1 MRRLALL
8 LLAFAACGA
17 SNDAAGPDAAGPGDG
32 GADVTTAALSCA
44 SYCATIQAACTA
56 DIQQY
61 SDMADCMNSCAAF
74 PVGAAS
80 DTSGD
85 TLGCRTTFAKKA
97 ATSAAMA
104 KAECTHAG
112 PGGDGVCGDNCSGY
126 CDIAMMYCTD
136 ANMAKLYDTRA
147 QCMSDCA
154 RRATDMK
161 LDTGTGPRT
170 DMGNEVACLL
180 YHAQMGS
187 VVPGSHCLGD
197 LAITDGSCL

>member
-1 MRRLALL
+1 MRRLV
-8 LLAFAACGA
+8 LLAIALVACGA
-17 SNDAAGPDAAGPGDG
+17 SNDQVVAVGPDAGS
-32 GADVTTAALSCA
+32 ADATTSALSCA
-44 SYCATIQAACTA
+44 SYCATIQAACTT
-56 DIQQY
+56 DNQQY
-61 SDMADCMNSCAAF
+61 SDLPDCMNSCAAF
-74 PVGAAS
+74 PVGGAG

-85 TLGCRTTFAKKA
+85 TLGCRMTFAKKA

-104 KAECTHAG
+104 AAQCTHAG
-112 PGGDGVCGDNCSGY
+112 PGGDGVCGDNCTGY
-126 CDIAMMYCTD
+126 CDIAMMYCTA
-136 ANMAKLYDTRA
+136 ANMARLYDTRA
-147 QCMSDCA
+147 ECMTDCA
-154 RRATDMK
+154 RRDTDLK

>member
-1 MRRLALL
+1 MRRLVLFALAL
-8 LLAFAACGA
+8 AACGA
-17 SNDAAGPDAAGPGDG
+17 SNDGPGPDAG
-32 GADVTTAALSCA
+32 GTDATTSSLSCT
-44 SYCATIQAACTA
+44 SYCAMIQAACTA

-74 PVGAAS
+74 PVGAAG
-80 DTSGD
+80 DTAGD
-85 TLGCRTTFAKKA
+85 TLGCRATYAKKA

-104 KAECTHAG
+104 VAQCTHAG

-147 QCMSDCA
+147 ACMTDCA
-154 RRATDMK
+154 RRDTDMK
-161 LDTGTGPRT
+161 LDTGTGART

-187 VVPGSHCLGD
+187 VAPVSHCLSD
-197 LAITDGSCL
+197 LAIADGSCL

>member
-1 MRRLALL
+1 MRRLILFALAL
-8 LLAFAACGA
+8 AACGA
-17 SNDAAGPDAAGPGDG
+17 SNGAAAPDAG
-32 GADVTTAALSCA
+32 GANAGTTTALSCA
-44 SYCATIQAACTA
+44 SYCATIQAACTG

-61 SDMADCMNSCAAF
+61 SDMTDCMNSCAAF
-74 PVGAAS
+74 PVGTS
-80 DTSGD
+80 GDTSGD
-85 TLGCRTTFAKKA
+85 TLGCRMTFAKKA
-97 ATSAAMA
+97 ATSATMA
-104 KAECTHAG
+104 AAQCTHAG
-112 PGGDGVCGDNCSGY
+112 PGGDGVCGDNCTGY

-147 QCMSDCA
+147 QCLSDCA
-154 RRATDMK
+154 RRGTDMK